1 MLYFE
6 TKHML
11 SKIRGKQ
18 NQLSYEG
25 GVDFGR
31 VEGMGKWSRAETM
44 ENGRRFFHTIENSRN

>member
-1 MLYFE
+1 
-6 TKHML
+6 ML